1 MISKNKGTISGQYTS
16 YPVIYCWPWVM
27 KTAFSVWK
35 ITGRGHTNFSG
46 FPETFSPSVISQ

>member
-35 ITGRGHTNFSG
+35 ITGRGHTNFSE